1 MWARLRL
8 GQFCLLLLAAAPIVL
23 LWFIFGLAI
32 PAASVYRLNMLDPLY
47 DFYPSAAASFRYATW
62 VGWIWDFA
70 VPAACAAIC
79 LSWLMGVIRP
89 IWQRRGIRVCWIL
102 SVVNYLLA
110 LTAITVHAGLVTHLA
125 RRLSNEKS
133 ELQTR
138 CATFG
143 LLETQ
148 LTPEAVRDEYAWEGD
163 PAAMIL
169 PDSSTFD
176 EYDLQDL
183 IFEYRRVVRS
193 RTAPPNLC
201 RGILATVLNLLAE
214 QRKETDK
221 MIWVDLHLDLQFYSN
236 GEYKPETDFAEWWA
250 TARDR
255 PEWQPLPF
263 YSLQKDPN
271 SFRKDRDPIFDAQKL
286 RHFFWSPESLKY
298 LTTRLKEGM
307 DPNLRDEH
315 GENKDALLTYAA
327 RHRRWQAMEM
337 LLEAGA
343 DVNIRS
349 VETIQTET
357 INTPNVKFEMQRGT
371 FGGKTPLFFAAS
383 LEGSDIVEFLIKHGA
398 DVNAIDDAGNNA
410 LWEAIRTD
418 RVETVRILLDAGC
431 NPDQRNNDGKSMREL
446 SVEVGYPKIKEMLM
460 IKDAESPAK

>member
-8 GQFCLLLLAAAPIVL
+8 CQFCLLILAAAPVVW
-23 LWFIFGLAI
+23 LWFIFGLMI
-32 PAASVYRLNMLDPLY
+32 PASGIYRSLRLDPLY
-47 DFYPSAAASFRYATW
+47 DISPLAATAFRYATW

-70 VPAACAAIC
+70 IPAACAATG
-79 LSWLMGVIRP
+79 LSWLMGVVRP

-102 SVVNYLLA
+102 SVINYLLA
-110 LTAITVHAGLVTHLA
+110 L
-125 RRLSNEKS
+125 
-133 ELQTR
+133 
-138 CATFG
+138 
-143 LLETQ
+143 
-148 LTPEAVRDEYAWEGD
+148 
-163 PAAMIL
+163 
-169 PDSSTFD
+169 
-176 EYDLQDL
+176 
-183 IFEYRRVVRS
+183 
-193 RTAPPNLC
+193 
-201 RGILATVLNLLAE
+201 NLLAE
-214 QRKETDK
+214 DRKEMEK
-221 MIWVDLHLDLQFYSN
+221 IIWVDLHLDLQFYSN
-236 GEYKPETDFAEWWA
+236 GEFKPETDFAEWWA

-286 RHFFWSPESLKY
+286 RHFFWSPDSLKY

-307 DPNLRDEH
+307 DPNIRDEH

-371 FGGKTPLFFAAS
+371 FGGKTPLFVAAS

-410 LWEAIRTD
+410 LREAILTD
-418 RVETVRILLDAGC
+418 RAETIRILLNAGC
-431 NPDQRNNDGKSMREL
+431 NPDQQNTDGKTMRDL
-446 SVEVGYPKIKEMLM
+446 AVETGYPKIKELLM
-460 IKDAESPAK
+460 IKDVETLAK